1 MLYYIMDIE
10 NEWENFLDG
19 GAGRMGS
26 GGMDCGR
33 IDTLPDLSNDAPGSE
48 QYDITDLNINSTSNS
63 NTNPTPVGREV
74 PKCSP
79 IYISTKTNIA
89 YFNVAIDLKKT
100 FWEILVMDYGDDR
113 EGIVKKQMKFNSSSK
128 EEQDTIEE
136 MYDKETKFKSFDVI
150 NHIDTTSSKT
160 DTFKDVRKITVGISK
175 KDILSY
181 RTKKKSAFYNCF
193 VTILRLWD
201 ETGEKFREVHMKIFN
216 TGKVEVPGIQ
226 DDEMFFRSIDY
237 MKDMLIGDY
246 CDIDYSRDK
255 IDTVLIN
262 SNFSCG
268 YLINRENLFDVLVN
282 KYKIQSLYDPCSYP
296 GVQSKYSITE
306 DGGSGGSGRVVELSF
321 MIFRTGSV
329 LIVGKCENRHI
340 MIVYEFLKGLFA
352 REYETIHQHDHLGIG
367 MKEKVVKPQKQRKR
381 TIVRAEAV

>member
-1 MLYYIMDIE
+1 
-10 NEWENFLDG
+10 
-19 GAGRMGS
+19 
-26 GGMDCGR
+26 
-33 IDTLPDLSNDAPGSE
+33 
-48 QYDITDLNINSTSNS
+48 
-63 NTNPTPVGREV
+63 
-74 PKCSP
+74 
-79 IYISTKTNIA
+79 
-89 YFNVAIDLKKT
+89 
-100 FWEILVMDYGDDR
+100 
-113 EGIVKKQMKFNSSSK
+113 
-128 EEQDTIEE
+128 

-201 ETGEKFREVHMKIFN
+201 ENDETFKEVHMKIFN

-226 DDEMFFRSIDY
+226 DDDMFFRSIDY
-237 MKDMLIGDY
+237 MKELLIGDY

-268 YLINRENLFDVLVN
+268 YLINRENLFDVLVT

-306 DGGSGGSGRVVELSF
+306 DWGSRGSGGSRGSRGSGGGVRVVELSF

-340 MIVYEFLKGLFA
+340 MMVYEFLKGLFA
-352 REYETIHQHDHLGIG
+352 REYETIHQYDPQGIG
-367 MKEKVVKPQKQRKR
+367 MKEKVAKPQKQRRR
-381 TIVRAEAV
+381 TIVRADAV